1 MTSRPLPAT
10 LARQAWRA
18 AGSALALVAALLLG
32 TSSAAPALAHHGWS
46 GYDSSTLL
54 TLTGTIVDVEYGN
67 PHVMVTLAVP
77 QEEEEAHAEGET
89 YEGAEAQAE
98 GELHEEAE
106 AHAEGEYHEEA
117 EVVDPPTVTVVMAP
131 PFRSE
136 SRGLSRE
143 MLAPGVVVT
152 FEGYL
157 HKTTALE
164 LRAERIIIGDLTV
177 ELR

>member
-1 MTSRPLPAT
+1 MPRRTSPSRFSIDTAF
-10 LARQAWRA
+10 WRA
-18 AGSALALVAALLLG
+18 ACVSLVLVAVLIVAVASPL
-32 TSSAAPALAHHGWS
+32 PALAHHGWS

-54 TLTGTIVDVEYGN
+54 TLTGTITDVQYGN

-77 QEEEEAHAEGET
+77 QEEEEHAEGEVH
-89 YEGAEAQAE
+89 E
-98 GELHEEAE
+98 EEAE
-106 AHAEGEYHEEA
+106 I
-117 EVVDPPTVTVVMAP
+117 VDPPTVVIVMAP

-136 SRGLSRE
+136 SRGLSRD
-143 MLAPGVVVT
+143 MLYPGATAT

-157 HKTTALE
+157 HKTTAME

>member
-1 MTSRPLPAT
+1 MLRRRHRFSIDA
-10 LARQAWRA
+10 AFWRA
-18 AGSALALVAALLLG
+18 AGASLVLFAVLLVA
-32 TSSAAPALAHHGWS
+32 TIPAPALAHHGWS

-54 TLTGTIVDVEYGN
+54 TLTGTITDVQYGN

-77 QEEEEAHAEGET
+77 QEEEEHAEGEVHA
-89 YEGAEAQAE
+89 EGAA
-98 GELHEEAE
+98 HEEAE
-106 AHAEGEYHEEA
+106 I
-117 EVVDPPTVTVVMAP
+117 VDPPSVTVVMAP

-136 SRGLSRE
+136 SRGLSRD
-143 MLAPGVVVT
+143 MLYPGATAT

-157 HKTTALE
+157 HRTTEME

>member
-1 MTSRPLPAT
+1 MTKRHQLSWISR
-10 LARQAWRA
+10 RSWRA
-18 AGSALALVAALLLG
+18 ALAWLALVAAFLVG
-32 TSSAAPALAHHGWS
+32 TVPALAHHGWS

-54 TLTGTIVDVEYGN
+54 TLSGTIVDVQYEN
-67 PHVMVTLAVP
+67 PHVMVTLDVAEEP
-77 QEEEEAHAEGET
+77 EEEHAEGEV
-89 YEGAEAQAE
+89 
-98 GELHEEAE
+98 
-106 AHAEGEYHEEA
+106 HAEGEIE
-117 EVVDPPTVTVVMAP
+117 DPTSVTVVMAP

-143 MLAPGVVVT
+143 MLVPGVTAT

-157 HKTTALE
+157 HKTTAME

>member
-1 MTSRPLPAT
+1 MLRRRSH
-10 LARQAWRA
+10 LALHAASWRA
-18 AGSALALVAALLLG
+18 AGAALLLVAALLVG
-32 TSSAAPALAHHGWS
+32 AVPAPALAHHGWS

-54 TLTGTIVDVEYGN
+54 TLTGTITHVQYEN

-77 QEEEEAHAEGET
+77 QEEEEHAEGEV
-89 YEGAEAQAE
+89 
-98 GELHEEAE
+98 HEEAE
-106 AHAEGEYHEEA
+106 IE
-117 EVVDPPTVTVVMAP
+117 DPPSVTVVMAP

-136 SRGLSRE
+136 SRGLARE
-143 MLAPGVVVT
+143 MLAPGVTAT

-157 HKTTALE
+157 HKTAAME

>member
-1 MTSRPLPAT
+1 MTRCPTIGRWFRGAT
-10 LARQAWRA
+10 LA
-18 AGSALALVAALLLG
+18 ALALLTTLLVALVP
-32 TSSAAPALAHHGWS
+32 APALAHHGWS

-54 TLTGTIVDVEYGN
+54 TLTGTITDVQYGN

-77 QEEEEAHAEGET
+77 
-89 YEGAEAQAE
+89 
-98 GELHEEAE
+98 EEAE
-106 AHAEGEYHEEA
+106 DEHAEDEAHKEGEIE
-117 EVVDPPTVTVVMAP
+117 DPPDVTVVMAP

-136 SRGLSRE
+136 SRGLSRD
-143 MLAPGVVVT
+143 MLVPGAIVT

-157 HKTTALE
+157 DKSNALE